1 MFQEAL
7 ENAIADSSDE
17 TQRLENTL
25 AKRNAE
31 MDAMLAHSQEL
42 EAQLQVKE
50 VWLRGIAGIVN
61 GMSICARG
69 LSDQFAVSCV

>member
-17 TQRLENTL
+17 AQRLEKAL

-31 MDAMLAHSQEL
+31 MDAMLGHSQEL

-50 VWLRGIAGIVN
+50 V
-61 GMSICARG
+61 
-69 LSDQFAVSCV
+69 